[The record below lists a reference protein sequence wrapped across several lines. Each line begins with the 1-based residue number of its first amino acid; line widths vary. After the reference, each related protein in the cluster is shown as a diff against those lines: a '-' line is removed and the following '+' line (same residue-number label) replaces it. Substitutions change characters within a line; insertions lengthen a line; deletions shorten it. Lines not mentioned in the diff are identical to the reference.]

1 MARRENSKA
10 NPWIISY
17 GRTDYDGSAI
27 DSLTPIH
34 KAQQIHKY
42 RLGLRAVGIV
52 AMVAALVTI
61 ILIGIHMYRLGSMS
75 PTDKDPIQPGITA
88 TSMIFLVTLLIDI
101 IFTVNLNRY
110 VNDKKPLILY
120 IPCCALMLAFSVPQ
134 LIAVIT
140 IFGINVQEEVM
151 NVFKNLS
158 WANYITIAVCLI
170 YIIAEA
176 IRIYYHRNDLNLKTE
191 IKKALK

>member
-42 RLGLRAVGIV
+42 RLGLRVVGII
-52 AMVAALVTI
+52 AIAIALINI
-61 ILIGIHMYRLGSMS
+61 ILIALHMVNIYKGIE
-75 PTDKDPIQPGITA
+75 KDPIAPAITA
-88 TSMIFLVTLLIDI
+88 LSMGFLITLLIDI

-110 VNDKKPLILY
+110 INDKKPLILY
-120 IPCCALMLAFSVPQ
+120 IPCAAIMLVFSVPQ
-134 LIAVIT
+134 LIAVIA
-140 IFGINVQEEVM
+140 IFGINVPQDVT
-151 NVFKNLS
+151 NFFANLS
-158 WANYITIAVCLI
+158 WANYVSILVCLV
-170 YIIAEA
+170 YLVAEP
-176 IRIYYHRNDLNLKTE
+176 IRIYYRRQDLSLKQE
-191 IKKALK
+191 IKKALE